1 MKSWGTRLVEGLKN
15 WRMRNSEA
23 VPDTGRGE
31 QKQTDHEPV
40 AKTSI
45 KPTPKESRASQQ
57 VDPANTSADPH
68 RANDYRE
75 ARTPGTASDQLE
87 QTKREA
93 KELSSSTSGLKAP
106 PKQSGA
112 KPAKVGG
119 QPKPGKEP
127 TAQEEATA
135 DQISDRE
142 MLVSSATT
150 RPGQYPKKHVTGKVL
165 RKRSGRT
172 GGKAG
177 SGPSSEEVVAVTGA
191 KMLPEQSNGQLS
203 PIREATERNASTP
216 VVPAFPQKRSRLR
229 KPESA
234 DVQVTDEQLAELEA
248 ENVRLKLLL
257 REKLTRS

>member
-1 MKSWGTRLVEGLKN
+1 MKSWGTRLVAGLKN
-15 WRMRNSEA
+15 WRMRDSEA

-31 QKQTDHEPV
+31 QTDHEPV
-40 AKTSI
+40 ATTPI
-45 KPTPKESRASQQ
+45 KPTPKDSRASQQ
-57 VDPANTSADPH
+57 VDPANTSADTH
-68 RANDYRE
+68 RANDYRI

-87 QTKREA
+87 QTGREA
-93 KELSSSTSGLKAP
+93 
-106 PKQSGA
+106 
-112 KPAKVGG
+112 
-119 QPKPGKEP
+119 KEP

-142 MLVSSATT
+142 MLVSGDTT

-165 RKRSGRT
+165 MKRSGRT

-203 PIREATERNASTP
+203 PTRGATERNASTP

-229 KPESA
+229 KPKSA